1 MNDRNFEKINIK
13 IEISI
18 LQSTSVTNFSQFE
31 ELQVLGP
38 ICLKNLNE
46 KNFEEINIKPVISI

>member
-1 MNDRNFEKINIK
+1 MNDRNFEKISIK

-18 LQSTSVTNFSQFE
+18 LQSISVTNFSQFE
-31 ELQVLGP
+31 KLQVLGP